1 MGSLKLGNVW
11 VLVQLIHRPT
21 RTKNWLYKNPNITK
35 LETSYQL
42 CSYLFLLPAAK
53 PSVAIRGGRINRF
66 SDEGKRSLD
75 VEENA
80 AVVPPSRGTERQ
92 DEDGGGEQ
100 LSIKVGYLAEH
111 FSSLSVELCSHK
123 LQSFHMQWVLH

>member
-1 MGSLKLGNVW
+1 MQSQGCLNGARSYPELMGSLKLGNVW
-11 VLVQLIHRPT
+11 VLVQLLHRQT
-21 RTKNWLYKNPNITK
+21 RTKNQLYKNPNITK

-75 VEENA
+75 VENA
-80 AVVPPSRGTERQ
+80 AVPMSRGTERQ

-111 FSSLSVELCSHK
+111 FVVAYL
-123 LQSFHMQWVLH
+123 